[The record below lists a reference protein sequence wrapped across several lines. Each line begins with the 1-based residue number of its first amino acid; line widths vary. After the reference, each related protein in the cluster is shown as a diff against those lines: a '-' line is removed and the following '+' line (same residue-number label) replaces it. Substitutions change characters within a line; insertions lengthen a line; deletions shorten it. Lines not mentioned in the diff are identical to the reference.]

1 MVTNISPYLRD
12 ELGETLELME
22 VCQQCYYTNSM
33 VEAVNRFKLHPTSIS
48 CLFKVCEHLL
58 LRWMGIWI
66 HTHPLMVANLS
77 PDLRELAETL
87 GDGDGSLQTFRYTM
101 VEAVASFK
109 HHPPSLFY
117 M

>member
-1 MVTNISPYLRD
+1 
-12 ELGETLELME
+12 
-22 VCQQCYYTNSM
+22 
-33 VEAVNRFKLHPTSIS
+33 
-48 CLFKVCEHLL
+48 
-58 LRWMGIWI
+58 
-66 HTHPLMVANLS
+66 MVANLS